1 MPMFVDSVWDAN
13 DDEHSC
19 GISYRKMFYEEKNR
33 VSVELSLVVTNDENS
48 LLRFITLLS
57 HLALFFI
64 VHI

>member
-33 VSVELSLVVTNDENS
+33 VSVELSLVVNNDENS
-48 LLRFITLLS
+48 LLLIYNALITFGFI
-57 HLALFFI
+57 F
-64 VHI
+64 